1 MSETVL
7 ALDVGTRRIGVAV
20 SDDRGS
26 MALPLETVDA
36 VPRGEAVDRIVKLVG
51 DYQVGD
57 VVVGWP
63 VDMQGR
69 EGRAVGRVRAIV
81 EPLEKRLEAAGHD
94 EVEVHRW
101 DERLTTTEANRLLDD
116 VDVTRRRRKQA
127 VDQVAACK
135 ILEGFL
141 ARRRG
146 EGNTP

>member
-20 SDDRGS
+20 SDDRGA

-36 VPRGEAVDRIVKLVG
+36 EPRGEAVDRIVKLVG